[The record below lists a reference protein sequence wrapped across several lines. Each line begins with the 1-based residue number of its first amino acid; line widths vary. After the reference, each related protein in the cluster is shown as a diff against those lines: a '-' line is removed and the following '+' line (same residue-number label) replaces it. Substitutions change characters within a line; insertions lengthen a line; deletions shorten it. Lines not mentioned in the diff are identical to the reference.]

1 MYLKMMSRQINESSR
16 ALWKIKSCSQK
27 QQRREIIKNKQKVKV
42 YEDFNDKCSVYK
54 NKYYK
59 QIFISWQWVCFPCYV
74 RSNLEAIL
82 SVLLDLTTGKK
93 EDT

>member
-1 MYLKMMSRQINESSR
+1 MPE
-16 ALWKIKSCSQK
+16 IKGV
-27 QQRREIIKNKQKVKV
+27 REEKRGWRKRKKEGKKVKV
-42 YEDFNDKCSVYK
+42 HEDFNDKCSVYK